1 MQYRIKLS
9 TKQQSETKNSFENS
23 DLKSITY
30 FLVKNITFLQYSK
43 KLRHFVI
50 KMILILSILPI
61 LGSAYFSQKLIDK
74 NKMFLEM
81 KILQWI

>member
-81 KILQWI
+81 KILQ